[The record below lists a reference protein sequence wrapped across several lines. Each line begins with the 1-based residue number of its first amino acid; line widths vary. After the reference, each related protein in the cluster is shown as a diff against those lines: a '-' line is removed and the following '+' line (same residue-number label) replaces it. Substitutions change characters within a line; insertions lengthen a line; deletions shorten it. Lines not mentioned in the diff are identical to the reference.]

1 MRFHRCLHAGLS
13 ASLLYKEIACC
24 SISSDITRVHDRKK
38 YILIVN
44 IFFYQV
50 EDHDHVSPAN
60 PGSPPLLPVKP
71 RVIVMK
77 KGGHDGK
84 VQVDHEY
91 TIHDRSKKST
101 AVVSSAVVSSA
112 RTVAEPVNAEPTT
125 NILFLCD
132 VCKDVFANL
141 KLLKVCINTQL
152 FHQSLHLVYWY

>member
-1 MRFHRCLHAGLS
+1 M
-13 ASLLYKEIACC
+13 
-24 SISSDITRVHDRKK
+24 
-38 YILIVN
+38 
-44 IFFYQV
+44 

-101 AVVSSAVVSSA
+101 AVVTSAVVSSA
-112 RTVAEPVNAEPTT
+112 RTVVEPINAEPTT

-141 KLLKVCINTQL
+141 KLLKVCFERTTIL
-152 FHQSLHLVYWY
+152 SKSALSVLVLTPFLPGNP